1 MRIMAINRKREIAM
15 TENGVQLKMQN
26 FVDRFGDDI
35 DDAFEAVSA
44 IAQLPDGRW
53 IVIDLEEF
61 ETVLRN

>member
-1 MRIMAINRKREIAM
+1 M